1 MTNKQQHSSRTIMT
15 ITIAVAAV
23 LVVVVWPLSMMGKG
37 DLTTG
42 ASDDAELR
50 IQPVARV
57 EMQKAIVKSDG
68 KPRDGATIYNTVC
81 TACHAT
87 GVVGAPKTGDKA
99 AWAPRIATGNAA
111 MLKTATN
118 GKGAMPPRGGAAD
131 LSDAELKAAVDY
143 LVGKAK

>member
-1 MTNKQQHSSRTIMT
+1 MTDKQPHSSRTIMT

-23 LVVVVWPLSMMGKG
+23 LVVVVWPLSMLGKG
-37 DLTTG
+37 ETSA

-50 IQPVARV
+50 IQPLARV
-57 EMQKAIVKSDG
+57 EMQKAVVKSDG
-68 KPRDGATIYNTVC
+68 KPRSGEAIYNTVC

-87 GVVGAPKTGDKA
+87 GVAGAPKTGDKA

-111 MLKTATN
+111 LLKSATE
-118 GKGAMPPRGGAAD
+118 GKNAMPARGGAAD